1 MTLDEI
7 IIWNQATSMRQSAE
21 WGMGSFQ
28 ALLPKLRNRIDYKYF
43 GVRRIMMK
51 MMILLYN
58 LCTRWVGI
66 NQIRNVYMPSLGQN
80 VDLLYY
86 NVIDY

>member
-7 IIWNQATSMRQSAE
+7 RIRNQATSMRQSVE

-28 ALLPKLRNRIDYKYF
+28 ASFPWLRDPIDYEYF

-58 LCTRWVGI
+58 LRTRRVGI
-66 NQIRNVYMPSLGQN
+66 NQIRNVYMPFLGQDVN
-80 VDLLYY
+80 LLYN
-86 NVIDY
+86 NVNDY